1 MSPFRRRGAWPGL
14 SSRALDKVESMENLQ
29 ISGLQRAANPGPVQV
44 IAVTGGKGG
53 VGKTSVAVNLATTLA
68 ASRGPHGR
76 HVMLLDGDLGLA
88 NVDVFLGLSPRH
100 TMQHVL
106 SGERTLE
113 EIILHSAQGVQVVPG
128 ASGVAELANLSAAG
142 HLGLVQAFSALS
154 ARVDTLIVDTSA
166 GIAHSV
172 LQFSQAAQHVLL
184 VVCDEPASMTDA
196 YALAK
201 VLSRNYGVRKFHVL
215 ANLVRMP
222 GEGSMLFEKLQRV
235 AARFLDVT
243 LEYIGEIPDDP
254 YLRRAIREQRP
265 VVAAYPASPAARAFK
280 KLALVA
286 DKWPVPDCPRG
297 NLEFFVE
304 RLVQRPQPRL
314 EVVR

>member
-1 MSPFRRRGAWPGL
+1 MNSQIKVKWMEAMQTTGL
-14 SSRALDKVESMENLQ
+14 KRAGS
-29 ISGLQRAANPGPVQV
+29 PGPVQV

-68 ASRGPHGR
+68 STGKR
-76 HVMLLDGDLGLA
+76 VMLLDGDLGLA

-100 TMQHVL
+100 TMAQVIA
-106 SGERTLE
+106 GERTLE
-113 EIILHSAQGVQVVPG
+113 EIIVDSPYGVQVVPG
-128 ASGVAELANLSAAG
+128 ASGVAELANLSAAA
-142 HLGLVQAFSALS
+142 HLGLVQGFSALGT
-154 ARVDTLIVDTSA
+154 RVDTLIVDTSA

-172 LQFSQAAQHVLL
+172 VQFSQAAQHVLL

-196 YALAK
+196 YALTK
-201 VLSRNYGVRKFHVL
+201 VLSRNHGVTKFFVL
-215 ANLVRMP
+215 ANQARAP
-222 GEGSMLFEKLQRV
+222 GEGEALFQKLQRV
-235 AARFLDVT
+235 TGRFLDVT
-243 LEYIGEIPDDP
+243 LEYAGEIPEDP

-265 VVAAYPASPAARAFK
+265 VTAAFPSSPASRAFK
-280 KLALVA
+280 KLALKA

-304 RLVQRPQPRL
+304 RLVRKPQARL